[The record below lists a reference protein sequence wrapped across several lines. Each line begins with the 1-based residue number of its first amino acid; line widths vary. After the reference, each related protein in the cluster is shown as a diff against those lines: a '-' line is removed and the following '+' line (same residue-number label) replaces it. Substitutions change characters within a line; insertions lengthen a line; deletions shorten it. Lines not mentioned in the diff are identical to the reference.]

1 MVSNLAKFKWLLLFS
16 LLPLSGYAADPSG
29 FAIQLKGP
37 GAMEI
42 SEQAKYGPITRAD
55 TLWSIAKEHRPSSGL
70 SIYKTMAAIQTLN
83 PSAFLNNDI
92 NRMIDGSILLLPSA
106 DQIKNADATALFQKL
121 NKPVKK
127 AAPSVTA
134 ASTPP
139 VVASTKKAPAK
150 KAVAADPD
158 TIKATASADAYAAP
172 ATADVM
178 PQGTKL
184 SELQNELTAANEQL
198 LLSSETNRRLKLQ
211 LAAIRAELEALKQD
225 VEADNQLN
233 AELKALVEQQQ
244 TQLSQQQAQM
254 TEAENSALFGDLS
267 FTNTT
272 LIIAVVGLF
281 VLLILV
287 WLGLWLKNRND
298 QKQNDGSTDST
309 IFETDNAVDELSEY
323 LTVENYSATEH
334 SVDTVAD
341 NMSAFDDDISMSADA
356 DVDFVISNDDPD
368 LNLSALG
375 EPELNVPVSELNA
388 AVAETADAEVADK
401 AAEHDDSTQ
410 DNVVQLPTEGMIA
423 PETSFSDLDVTLD
436 DVSTSFDDDEVHPD
450 LSWRDELNEETPVV
464 DAEVNDEPS
473 LIPETASV
481 ETSAEDD
488 DDAADLSDIEA
499 MLAEYNPELAN
510 TGSETEDTPAQKGQT
525 VDEMLAQ
532 LEQSES
538 SDAELSAID
547 AVLSEFSPNAFNEA
561 PADQMPVD
569 VDAAKEEEF
578 IDIDKLLSDV
588 ATEPSAV
595 EEEPYDKVSLDVGLD
610 EYTNTEAVQRDA
622 AEDEEASTIGA
633 KLDLARAYLEIDD
646 KEGAKSILEQLTSVG
661 STSQQVE
668 VSKLLSRL

>member
-1 MVSNLAKFKWLLLFS
+1 MVSNLAKLKWLLLFS
-16 LLPLSGYAADPSG
+16 LLPLCSFAADSSG
-29 FAIQLKGP
+29 FVIELKGP
-37 GAMEI
+37 GALEI
-42 SEQAKYGPITRAD
+42 SEQEKYGPISGAD
-55 TLWSIAKEHRPSSGL
+55 TLWSIAKAHRPSPSL
-70 SIYKTMAAIQTLN
+70 SIYKTMAAIQALN

-106 DQIKNADATALFQKL
+106 EQIKNADATALFQKL

-127 AAPSVTA
+127 VAQTKKVAPVTPTAPAAPQ
-134 ASTPP
+134 ASDTTEATPISEVAVP
-139 VVASTKKAPAK
+139 VKAESIE
-150 KAVAADPD
+150 
-158 TIKATASADAYAAP
+158 TS
-172 ATADVM
+172 

-184 SELQNELTAANEQL
+184 SELQNELATANEQL

-211 LAAIRAELEALKQD
+211 LVAIRAELEALKLD

-244 TQLSQQQAQM
+244 AQIAQQQAKM
-254 TEAENSALFGDLS
+254 TEAENSSLFGDLS
-267 FTNTT
+267 FTNST
-272 LIIAVVGLF
+272 LIIAVAGLF

-298 QKQNDGSTDST
+298 QKQNDGSTDSA
-309 IFETDNAVDELSEY
+309 IFETDSAVDELSEY
-323 LTVENYSATEH
+323 LTVENYSAAEH
-334 SVDTVAD
+334 SAASAPEG
-341 NMSAFDDDISMSADA
+341 MSAFADDISMKAD
-356 DVDFVISNDDPD
+356 DELDLEITNDDPD
-368 LNLSALG
+368 LNLSAL
-375 EPELNVPVSELNA
+375 EENEFESNNPVSELNA
-388 AVAETADAEVADK
+388 AVAGTAAEEVADK
-401 AAEHDDSTQ
+401 TAEFDDTAS
-410 DNVVQLPTEGMIA
+410 DNVVQLPTEGMMS
-423 PETSFSDLDVTLD
+423 PEASFSDLDVTLD

-450 LSWRDELNEETPVV
+450 LSWRKELDEETVEAN
-464 DAEVNDEPS
+464 AEVNDEPS
-473 LIPETASV
+473 LIPETAGAEMS
-481 ETSAEDD
+481 TEDD

-510 TGSETEDTPAQKGQT
+510 TGNEAEDATAQQGQT

-538 SDAELSAID
+538 TDAELSAID

-561 PADQMPVD
+561 PTEQAPVD
-569 VDAAKEEEF
+569 VEAAKEEEF

-610 EYTNTEAVQRDA
+610 EYTNTEAVQRDT

-661 STSQQVE
+661 SPAQQAE
-668 VSKLLSRL
+668 VSKLLGRL